1 MGGKKNRNSIIK
13 QTTDLY
19 FFMVKSFIA
28 LSLGCGLARGAVFN
42 TQSFGSSETSDDQNL
57 GLAQASEYDDYF
69 DYANFELEESD
80 EEKVS
85 FEESDAEDYYHYE
98 LDDDEEEEA
107 EDESFDMTNIEE
119 VDNSGQFS
127 PNPNNFD
134 PNSQTF
140 LTFFK
145 EQMKKMYLLMRQQQS
160 YGNNNLPN
168 MAGMYSDVS

>member
-69 DYANFELEESD
+69 DYANFELEEGD
-80 EEKVS
+80 EDKVS
-85 FEESDAEDYYHYE
+85 FEESSDEDYYDYQ
-98 LDDDEEEEA
+98 LVDDEEEEDA
-107 EDESFDMTNIEE
+107 EDETFDMTNIEQ
-119 VDNSGQFS
+119 VDN
-127 PNPNNFD
+127 
-134 PNSQTF
+134 
-140 LTFFK
+140 
-145 EQMKKMYLLMRQQQS
+145 
-160 YGNNNLPN
+160 
-168 MAGMYSDVS
+168 